1 MSPQVLIFWTF
12 DGLVLNWTVG
22 NINHP
27 EGGKLN
33 KTVAWNG
40 NRAAHGK
47 LKQIFIL
54 KSWWVRAMARNTP
67 TEAMGRFARRRV
79 RARHI
84 PSKSN
89 GRFWGVVFVMC

>member
-1 MSPQVLIFWTF
+1 MSPQVLVFWTF

-54 KSWWVRAMARNTP
+54 KSRWVRAS
-67 TEAMGRFARRRV
+67 G
-79 RARHI
+79 
-84 PSKSN
+84 SQYSDGGN
-89 GRFWGVVFVMC
+89 GAFRS